1 MQNFSYPYFSRDITE
16 FWKKWHIS
24 LTTWFR
30 DYVFLPISFAVSW
43 NIKEGKEFYI
53 STSLLIYIIASIIT
67 WFLTGLWHG
76 ANYTFLVWGM
86 IHGGFLIFYQWQRK
100 PRKKLLKRIGIS
112 NNNRVIVIF
121 ESAITL
127 FVVLIAWIFFR
138 SDSVHNA
145 IIFLGGISSKSLFSR
160 PDVFPKVAMIF
171 SVIFILIEYIQRQKQ
186 HALQMENIKY
196 GAVRWGIYLGIIFLI
211 LFFGGGDQKFIYFQ
225 F

>member
-1 MQNFSYPYFSRDITE
+1 
-16 FWKKWHIS
+16 
-24 LTTWFR
+24 
-30 DYVFLPISFAVSW
+30 
-43 NIKEGKEFYI
+43 
-53 STSLLIYIIASIIT
+53 
-67 WFLTGLWHG
+67 
-76 ANYTFLVWGM
+76 
-86 IHGGFLIFYQWQRK
+86 
-100 PRKKLLKRIGIS
+100 
-112 NNNRVIVIF
+112 VIF